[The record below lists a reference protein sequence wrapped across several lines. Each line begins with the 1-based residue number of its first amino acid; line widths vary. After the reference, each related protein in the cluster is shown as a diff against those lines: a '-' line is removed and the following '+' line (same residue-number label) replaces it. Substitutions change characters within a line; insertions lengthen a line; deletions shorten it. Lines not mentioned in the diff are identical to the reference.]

1 MRATRRRCWP
11 IRSCAGA
18 APPNRVSAL
27 TPLGDAVV
35 GAGCVATGGSW
46 VVLRDDVHGE
56 AASAGVNR
64 QRPLPVGRGGPILI
78 AANRGWDTL
87 TVSLAEIA
95 ASFDHNDHGMRRR
108 CGEVYASLRTGCP
121 VFWTDAWG
129 GYWVAS
135 RYQDVYDAG
144 RDPDRFSSA
153 AGVMIPEVGHGRPLL
168 PMEADAPDHLAYR
181 ELLLPRF
188 APAAVASLESDVREF
203 AASLVDGV
211 ASRGSADLYETLAKP
226 LPLLMITR
234 LLGIERDDLFWEWV
248 ELLMYGRVDGVD
260 AATILATAQALYGYL
275 GEQLELRRQEPGDDL
290 LSLLLV
296 GEVNG
301 RPYTPDEILD
311 LGFFLVIAG
320 IENTAFSIRATLR
333 HLAVSRDDR
342 AALAADPGLISNL
355 VEQSLRLYAPVT
367 GLSRTATRDTDLGG
381 QRIHTGDRVL
391 LLFGSANRDET
402 VFEDADDFHLDRRDG
417 RHVAFGI
424 GPHRCVGSHLARL
437 EIRIAVEEL
446 LRRIPDFQLAGPDPG
461 WYAAG
466 PLNVVWHA
474 PPTSSAVA

>member
-1 MRATRRRCWP
+1 MTME
-11 IRSCAGA
+11 
-18 APPNRVSAL
+18 
-27 TPLGDAVV
+27 TP
-35 GAGCVATGGSW
+35 
-46 VVLRDDVHGE
+46 
-56 AASAGVNR
+56 
-64 QRPLPVGRGGPILI
+64 
-78 AANRGWDTL
+78 L

-95 ASFDHNDHGMRRR
+95 ASFDHNDHVMRRR
-108 CGEVYASLRTGCP
+108 CGEVYASLRAGCP
-121 VFWTDAWG
+121 VFWTEAWG

-135 RYQDVYDAG
+135 RYEDVYEAA
-144 RDPDRFSSA
+144 RDPERFASA
-153 AGVMIPEVGHGRPLL
+153 PGVMIPPVGHGRPLL
-168 PMEADAPDHLAYR
+168 PMESDPPDHLAYR

-188 APAAVASLESDVREF
+188 APAAVARLESDVREF

-211 ASRGSADLYETLAKP
+211 AGDGRADLYETLAKP

-260 AATILATAQALYGYL
+260 PATVLATAKALYGFL
-275 GEQLELRRQEPGDDL
+275 ADQLELRRAAPGDDL
-290 LSLLLV
+290 LSLLLQ
-296 GEVNG
+296 GSVNG
-301 RPYTPDEILD
+301 RPYTQDEILD

-333 HLAVSRDDR
+333 HLAVRPGDR
-342 AALAADPGLISNL
+342 AALAADPGLINNV

-367 GLSRTATRDTDLGG
+367 GLSRTVTRATSLGG
-381 QRIHTGDRVL
+381 RQLRAGDRLL

-446 LRRIPDFQLAGPDPG
+446 LRSVPDFQLAGPDPG

-466 PLNVVWHA
+466 PLDVVWA
-474 PPTSSAVA
+474 IA